1 MRLPI
6 LGEVSRSE
14 APRPAGPSTKTFLA
28 IDGLGSVEVILHGA
42 KERGGGEAKSL
53 LPDVEKVNKFRK

>member
-1 MRLPI
+1 MRPPI

-14 APRPAGPSTKTFLA
+14 APRPAGPSTKAFLA

-42 KERGGGEAKSL
+42 KERGGGTGPATRLSNRCAEG
-53 LPDVEKVNKFRK
+53 